1 MLISGFF
8 RRRLQMQLLL
18 VLLAA
23 VSVAALS
30 VLLISDSIRN
40 AEQGVIA
47 DMGKQLNAAI
57 SELGQQYSDRTTSD
71 STWPNLPPS
80 TQDVSLRAISQAVL
94 RSYPGVEGGYYVG
107 TQFLGYSFPT
117 HDNPAAKTDVPSA
130 ERSVIQEVA
139 SRAESNGTAEQ
150 LLRGGNELVL
160 IRATSM
166 PQRGGIAWA
175 MQRRSREPSSG
186 GRRALLVALVIAALL
201 SVGGTLQMGIVLR
214 RGVKQIQDGLAT
226 LEKDFGYSLH
236 EGSDELGEISRSVN
250 RMASVRRRLEDELR
264 REDRLRAIG
273 RTVAGIAH
281 EIRNPLNGIRLSM
294 QLLAKKL
301 KRGSVHS
308 EDLGLVIAEVDRMDA
323 LLTDLL
329 AFRETKKVALSEQNL
344 LSVIEKC
351 VHLVQ
356 PQEGTRKIRVHVEPE
371 DADLR
376 VRIDSQ
382 RLTQALMNL
391 LLNAVEATEQYGDI
405 EVTVHAENGA
415 IAIEVHDSGPGL
427 TEEQQKH
434 LFEAFYTTKPDGTGL
449 GLAVSR
455 EFVEEMGGKLTYK
468 NSSPGATFLLELPA
482 VVNA

>member
-1 MLISGFF
+1 
-8 RRRLQMQLLL
+8 
-18 VLLAA
+18 
-23 VSVAALS
+23 
-30 VLLISDSIRN
+30 
-40 AEQGVIA
+40 
-47 DMGKQLNAAI
+47 MGKQLNAAI

-226 LEKDFGYSLH
+226 LEKDFGYPLL
-236 EGSDELGEISRSVN
+236 EGGDELGEISRSIN

-294 QLLAKKL
+294 QLLAKRL
-301 KRGSVHS
+301 KQGSVRP

-323 LLTDLL
+323 LLNDLL
-329 AFRETKKVALSEQNL
+329 AFKEKRQVVLSEQNL
-344 LSVIEKC
+344 LPIIEKC
-351 VHLVQ
+351 VQLVQ
-356 PQEGTRKIRVHVEPE
+356 PQPGTKRIQIESVGV
-371 DADLR
+371 DLR
-376 VRIDSQ
+376 ARIDSQ
-382 RLTQALMNL
+382 RLTQTLTNL
-391 LLNAVEATEQYGDI
+391 LLNALEATEG
-405 EVTVHAENGA
+405 EVRVRLHAADRTVA
-415 IAIEVHDSGPGL
+415 IQVHDSGPGL
-427 TEEQQKH
+427 SQEQQRH

-455 EFVEEMGGKLTYK
+455 ELVEEMGGKLTYK
-468 NSSPGATFLLELPA
+468 NNSAGATFVVELPA
-482 VVNA
+482 VVDA

>member
-1 MLISGFF
+1 MEMTGFF
-8 RRRLQMQLLL
+8 RRRLQLQLLL
-18 VLLAA
+18 ILLAA

-47 DMGKQLNAAI
+47 DIGKQLNAAI

-71 STWPNLPPS
+71 PTWSGLPTS

-107 TQFLGYSFPT
+107 SQFLGYSFPT

-139 SRAESNGTAEQ
+139 GRAESNGKAEQ
-150 LLRGGNELVL
+150 LLRGGNDLVL

-166 PQRGGIAWA
+166 PQGAGIAWA
-175 MQRRSREPSSG
+175 MQRRSRVPTSG

-201 SVGGTLQMGIVLR
+201 SVGGTLQMGIALR
-214 RGVKQIQDGLAT
+214 RGVKRIQDGLAT

-294 QLLAKKL
+294 QLLAKRL
-301 KRGSVHS
+301 KQGSVQS
-308 EDLGLVIAEVDRMDA
+308 EDLGLVIGEVDRMDA
-323 LLTDLL
+323 LLNDLL
-329 AFRETKKVALSEQNL
+329 AFRETKKVALTEQNL
-344 LSVIEKC
+344 LPVIEKC

-356 PQEGTRKIRVHVEPE
+356 PQEGTKKIRVHVQAE
-371 DADLR
+371 DAALR
-376 VRIDSQ
+376 ARIDSQ

-391 LLNAVEATEQYGDI
+391 LLNAVEATEQYGDV
-405 EVTVHAENGA
+405 ELTVHTENGA

-468 NSSPGATFLLELPA
+468 NSSPGATFVVELP
-482 VVNA
+482 VVMNA

>member
-1 MLISGFF
+1 VVWS
-8 RRRLQMQLLL
+8 
-18 VLLAA
+18 
-23 VSVAALS
+23 
-30 VLLISDSIRN
+30 
-40 AEQGVIA
+40 
-47 DMGKQLNAAI
+47 
-57 SELGQQYSDRTTSD
+57 
-71 STWPNLPPS
+71 PC
-80 TQDVSLRAISQAVL
+80 
-94 RSYPGVEGGYYVG
+94 
-107 TQFLGYSFPT
+107 PT

-139 SRAESNGTAEQ
+139 SRAVSNRKAEQ

-160 IRATSM
+160 IQATSM

-175 MQRRSREPSSG
+175 MQRRSREPTSG
-186 GRRALLVALVIAALL
+186 GPRALLVALVIAALL
-201 SVGGTLQMGIVLR
+201 SVGGTLQMGIALR

-226 LEKDFGYSLH
+226 LEKDFGHSLH

-250 RMASVRRRLEDELR
+250 RMASVRRRLKDELR

-294 QLLAKKL
+294 QLLAKRL
-301 KRGSVHS
+301 KRGSVQP
-308 EDLGLVIAEVDRMDA
+308 EDLGLVITEVDRMDA
-323 LLTDLL
+323 LLNDLL
-329 AFRETKKVALSEQNL
+329 AFKEKRQVVLAEQNL
-344 LSVIEKC
+344 LPIIEKC

-356 PQEGTRKIRVHVEPE
+356 AQEGTKKIRVHVEPE
-371 DADLR
+371 DAALR
-376 VRIDSQ
+376 ARIDSQ
-382 RLTQALMNL
+382 RLTQALVNL
-391 LLNAVEATEQYGDI
+391 LLNAVEATEQYGDV

-468 NSSPGATFLLELPA
+468 NSSPGATFVVELP
-482 VVNA
+482 VVMNA